1 MELSEPTLRHYLNL
15 CQHRRALL
23 EGVSLVAF
31 RHKSHLM
38 SAMSRLG
45 LDVLNDEQSLKRVL
59 DLIFE
64 DQGNPSGTHSRPMVA
79 FINVMPCEMYLCLL
93 YVELEGYRTAS
104 NRDPSLAFRPL
115 DELLVQKAAAVENL
129 KTMRDKVLHPAKR
142 IDLGD
147 AHAGFLDSARLV
159 DGHHYQTV
167 SDLQRRLDMYVL
179 WLGTSLIKHGI
190 DEVTAVAKS
199 GREIEPARLDLLQ
212 RARVA
217 FNAPPPFF
225 DNAYDPTARQT
236 PFDVQHWA
244 TLGLYQEVRLD
255 APSGP
260 HPDFL
265 RRTKTDAMRTLMRS
279 LVFANECMHLIDPE
293 KLRSFKTH
301 DELVAHDPAELLLGR
316 PPATDQEIQ
325 NLFAPW
331 RMSCALLAEPLRL
344 YHQTVELMPSLR
356 RQAIDEAIGPG
367 GVPAEM
373 ARFRNLVFHLGGT
386 GDNPSDTENRFLTQ
400 FDGGTLP
407 LRLLPPLLGFF
418 MSV

>member
-15 CQHRRALL
+15 CQHRRGLL

-31 RHKSHLM
+31 RHMSHLM

-45 LDVLNDEQSLKRVL
+45 LDVLNDEQSLKRIL

-64 DQGNPSGTHSRPMVA
+64 DQGNPSGTYSRPMVT
-79 FINVMPCEMYLCLL
+79 FINMMPWEMYLCLL

-115 DELLVQKAAAVENL
+115 DELLVQKAAVVENL

-147 AHAGFLDSARLV
+147 AHASFLDSARLV
-159 DGHHYQTV
+159 DGHHYQTA
-167 SDLQRRLDMYVL
+167 SDLQRRLDMHVL

-190 DEVTAVAKS
+190 DEVTAAAKS

-212 RARVA
+212 RARIA

-244 TLGLYQEVRLD
+244 ILGLYQEVRLD

-265 RRTKTDAMRTLMRS
+265 RRTKTDAMRMLMRS
-279 LVFANECMHLIDPE
+279 LVFANERMHLIDPG
-293 KLRSFKTH
+293 KAARVQDARRTGRSRSCRTSPRAASRNRPG
-301 DELVAHDPAELLLGR
+301 DSEPLCTVAHELRVARRTVAPL
-316 PPATDQEIQ
+316 PPDRRAH
-325 NLFAPW
+325 
-331 RMSCALLAEPLRL
+331 AEPASASDRRSHRAGRRAGGNGPLPQPGLSPGR
-344 YHQTVELMPSLR
+344 HR
-356 RQAIDEAIGPG
+356 RQP
-367 GVPAEM
+367 
-373 ARFRNLVFHLGGT
+373 
-386 GDNPSDTENRFLTQ
+386 
-400 FDGGTLP
+400 
-407 LRLLPPLLGFF
+407 
-418 MSV
+418 